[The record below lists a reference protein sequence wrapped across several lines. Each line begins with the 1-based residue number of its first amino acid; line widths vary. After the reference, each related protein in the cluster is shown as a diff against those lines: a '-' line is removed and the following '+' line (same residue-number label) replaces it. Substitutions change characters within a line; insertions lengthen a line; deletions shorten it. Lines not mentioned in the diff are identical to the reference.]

1 MNLIA
6 KTKNSQ
12 EFNFISTVF
21 FCLLFTQFFNNG
33 TQLNN
38 GSQLNIGNWQGES
51 DYNSISTNA
60 STLTTK
66 TIALGRITNASAL
79 ERIGTNLQNSFQEV
93 AINTVASSA
102 SQSAINGDSFIDS
115 LKAQGE
121 NVLIYTMAKVG
132 ANEIGR
138 AYHGTTT
145 LDANGNVIAETPPT
159 IDKSEQLL
167 LHAGLGAITSSLT
180 KNDAMSGA
188 IAGVA
193 GELTAELANENGV
206 DVATSIQLANLA
218 GAISSITYGGLTN
231 QSDDQMAKN
240 AWEGSR
246 IAGNAG
252 ANNALQIMAQK
263 VPPSDKS
270 HLTIVHTP
278 EPNEQELYTTK
289 EGYVQDKT
297 SGLWIRTWGAGPSMV
312 IAGDLVS
319 NNNRTRDIDLSIK
332 IYQSPNLV
340 PLNQESNY
348 TNLLNQ
354 LDNNYKDNLSYDP
367 FPNLGN
373 SSGYNSNSYASG
385 LLNAAG
391 IDSPQINNLTLP
403 GYRKPIP
410 AENFG
415 VK

>member
-1 MNLIA
+1 MKI
-6 KTKNSQ
+6 
-12 EFNFISTVF
+12 
-21 FCLLFTQFFNNG
+21 
-33 TQLNN
+33 
-38 GSQLNIGNWQGES
+38 
-51 DYNSISTNA
+51 
-60 STLTTK
+60 
-66 TIALGRITNASAL
+66 
-79 ERIGTNLQNSFQEV
+79 
-93 AINTVASSA
+93 
-102 SQSAINGDSFIDS
+102 
-115 LKAQGE
+115 
-121 NVLIYTMAKVG
+121 
-132 ANEIGR
+132 
-138 AYHGTTT
+138 
-145 LDANGNVIAETPPT
+145 
-159 IDKSEQLL
+159 
-167 LHAGLGAITSSLT
+167 HAGLGAITSSLT

-193 GELTAELANENGV
+193 GELTAELANENGA

-218 GAISSITYGGLTN
+218 GAISSVAYGGLTN
-231 QSDDQMAKN
+231 QSDEEMANN

-246 IAGNAG
+246 IGGNAG
-252 ANNALQIMAQK
+252 ANNALQVMAQK
-263 VPPSDKS
+263 VPPLDKS

-278 EPNEQELYTTK
+278 ESNEQALYAGK

-297 SGLWIRTWGAGPSMV
+297 SGLWIRTWGVGPSIF

-319 NNNRTRDIDLSIK
+319 DNNRTRDIDLSIK

-348 TNLLNQ
+348 KNLLNQ
-354 LDNNYKDNLSYDP
+354 LDSNYKDNLNYDL

-373 SSGYNSNSYASG
+373 SSGYNSNSYVSG